1 MYVSRKFNPH
11 EWEYIERDGK
21 FILTGYLGYSDKVV
35 FPKGEEFTIG
45 GDFGDFTWG
54 QNYHRITDIDFSN
67 LLLNRGDILPLPNVP
82 LRSIKNTC
90 PNCLNFDNAFRDS
103 TAIEEVDFSEQL
115 VSCSGAFENAQIKR
129 GFDIKGD
136 IVALVNTYENCK
148 NMRTCGT
155 IPKQTRELIGT
166 FRCSGV
172 LNGLDLSKS
181 NVNVLA
187 STYMECFDLLD
198 TGEFNDNILIMSS
211 TFYRCLN
218 LSKVRKLPDKCRF
231 MDNTFHLCKEIKV
244 QPDLP
249 KDLRTADFLFS
260 GCSIMVAKELPQN
273 LLSVK
278 HMYENNVNLV
288 RGADVP
294 NNVIDCSYMYLG
306 CPKLRRGVNI
316 GHSVI
321 STNFMYS
328 ECITLESAPDIP
340 DNVKFAS
347 FMFLNCYRL
356 KRAPKLGK
364 LINTSHMF
372 RNCKTLQTAPAIPE
386 TVENMAGMFDGCDL
400 LQGDVIILSKRVRN
414 AERAFTYS
422 KYLRRIYLDFNS
434 KTYEAFE
441 RAGLTEKQKLLNIE
455 LRPLEEVRHDE
466 TE

>member
-1 MYVSRKFNPH
+1 M
-11 EWEYIERDGK
+11 RDGK
-21 FILTGYLGYSDKVV
+21 IILTGYLGYSDKVV
-35 FPKGEEFTIG
+35 FPKGDEFVVG
-45 GDFGDFTWG
+45 GDFGDFNWG

-67 LLLNRGDILPLPNVP
+67 LLLNTGDRLPLPDVP

-90 PNCLNFDNAFRDS
+90 PNCLHFDNAFRDS

-115 VSCSGAFENAQIKR
+115 VSCNGAFENAQIKK

-136 IVALVNTYENCK
+136 IVALINTYENCK
-148 NMRTCGT
+148 NMKTCGT

-166 FRCSGV
+166 FRRSGI
-172 LNGLDLSKS
+172 LNGLDLSES

-198 TGEFNDNILIMSS
+198 TGELNDNILFMSA

-218 LSKVRKLPDKCRF
+218 LSKIRKLPDKCRF
-231 MDNTFHLCKEIKV
+231 MDNTFSLCKEIKV

-249 KDLRTADFLFS
+249 KDLRVTDFLFS

-273 LLSVK
+273 LLNVK
-278 HMYENNVNLV
+278 HMYSNNVNLV
-288 RGADVP
+288 RGVDVP
-294 NNVIDCSYMYLG
+294 NSVIDCSYMYSG
-306 CPKLRRGVNI
+306 CPRLQRGVNI

-321 STNFMYS
+321 SANFMYS
-328 ECITLESAPDIP
+328 ECITLESVPDMP

-364 LINTSHMF
+364 LINTSYMF
-372 RNCKTLQTAPAIPE
+372 KRCKTLQVAPVVPE
-386 TVENMAGMFDGCDL
+386 TVEYMAGMFEECDL
-400 LQGDVIILSKRVRN
+400 LQGDIIILAKRVRN

-455 LRPLEEVRHDE
+455 LRPLEEVSHGKSE
-466 TE
+466 